1 MSQLEEMQCFVR
13 VVEAGSITKAAE
25 QMNTVKS
32 AISKRLAD
40 LERRLGVSL
49 LKRTTRKQTLTDTG
63 RSYYQH
69 CVRILDDI
77 DEVENTLGNQQA
89 ALSGRIRLSAP
100 ISFGLMHLSPAL
112 RAFNHRHPEIIF
124 DIDFSD
130 RHQDL
135 VAEGLDLAIR
145 ISNLTDSSLI
155 ARKLTSTRLY
165 ICGSPDYFSMNGLPE
180 KTEDLL
186 YGHVKLQYSH
196 VSSSWSLL
204 DHTGQTIA
212 VNLPTVLS
220 SNNGEYLRDMCV
232 DGKGLILSPD
242 FIAISAIKTGKL
254 ITVLEDALLHKDI
267 GIYAIYPQTRFLS
280 HRVRMLID
288 FLADYFSQLKDWE
301 IPNSALFINR

>member
-32 AISKRLAD
+32 AISKRLTD
-40 LERRLGVSL
+40 LERRLGISL
-49 LKRTTRKQTLTDTG
+49 LKRTTRKQTLTDAG

-77 DEVENTLGNQQA
+77 YEVENALGNEQTS
-89 ALSGRIRLSAP
+89 LSGRIRLSAP
-100 ISFGLMHLSPAL
+100 ISFGLLHLSPAL
-112 RAFNHRHPEIIF
+112 REFNQMHPDIIF

-145 ISNLTDSSLI
+145 ISNLTDSSMI
-155 ARKLTSTRLY
+155 ARKLASTRLY
-165 ICGSPDYFSMNGLPE
+165 ICGSPDYFAQNGLPE
-180 KTEDLL
+180 QTEDLL

-204 DHTGQTIA
+204 DHQGEVMS

-220 SNNGEYLRDMCV
+220 SNNGEYLRDVCI

-242 FIAISAIKTGKL
+242 FIAFSALKSGKL
-254 ITVLEDALLHKDI
+254 ITVLDKALVQKDI

-280 HRVRMLID
+280 HRARILID
-288 FLADYFSQLKDWE
+288 FLQEYFSRLKDWDS
-301 IPNSALFINR
+301 PSL

>member
-32 AISKRLAD
+32 AISKRLTD

-49 LKRTTRKQTLTDTG
+49 LKRTTRKQTLTDAG

-77 DEVENTLGNQQA
+77 YEVEHALGNEQTS
-89 ALSGRIRLSAP
+89 LSGRIRLSAP

-112 RAFNHRHPEIIF
+112 REFNLIHPEIIF

-155 ARKLTSTRLY
+155 ARKLASTRLQ
-165 ICGSPDYFSMNGLPE
+165 ICGSPDYFARNGLPE

-186 YGHVKLQYSH
+186 YGHVKLHYSH

-204 DHTGQTIA
+204 DYQGQAIS

-220 SNNGEYLRDMCV
+220 SNNGEYLRDVCIT
-232 DGKGLILSPD
+232 GKGLILTPD
-242 FIAISAIKTGKL
+242 FISYPAIKSGKL
-254 ITVLEDALLHKDI
+254 ITVLDNALVQKDV

-280 HRVRMLID
+280 HRVRILID
-288 FLADYFSQLKDWE
+288 FLRDYFAKLKNWE
-301 IPNSALFINR
+301 CPAR